1 MSAKNVK
8 GPFWSNCLLVA
19 NQRKRN
25 QAIAPAG
32 CLGADAARRS
42 MGGRLM
48 DIEKLIERLSK
59 YSEPVIA
66 YKLDADFAASITDAI
81 SELRCKCDGCSVPA
95 TTAEMIRDL
104 NDAPKLRAE
113 NEKLRNELEQ
123 VKKKNKYSAHDV
135 ALILSD
141 AFGDSCACNF
151 NGNDEWLP
159 EKCELLDT
167 CPDVVGVACWEQYL
181 KWLGQKED

>member
-1 MSAKNVK
+1 
-8 GPFWSNCLLVA
+8 
-19 NQRKRN
+19 
-25 QAIAPAG
+25 
-32 CLGADAARRS
+32 
-42 MGGRLM
+42 M
-48 DIEKLIERLSK
+48 DIEKLIDDYRKAADKWEKRHPVTDTFDLRVQDALRDAATALST
-59 YSEPVIA
+59 
-66 YKLDADFAASITDAI
+66 LQ
-81 SELRCKCDGCSVPA
+81 
-95 TTAEMIRDL
+95 
-104 NDAPKLRAE
+104 AE
-113 NEKLRNELEQ
+113 NEKLRAELNDLKAQWDMYGGDEGITATFAELEQ

-181 KWLGQKED
+181 KWLGPKKED

>member
-1 MSAKNVK
+1 
-8 GPFWSNCLLVA
+8 
-19 NQRKRN
+19 
-25 QAIAPAG
+25 
-32 CLGADAARRS
+32 
-42 MGGRLM
+42 M

-113 NEKLRNELEQ
+113 NEKLRNEVERQRRSADDRKHLYENAERAYMKVVAELEQ
-123 VKKKNKYSAHDV
+123 VKRENSHLKERLY
-135 ALILSD
+135 
-141 AFGDSCACNF
+141 GM
-151 NGNDEWLP
+151 
-159 EKCELLDT
+159 EKS
-167 CPDVVGVACWEQYL
+167 
-181 KWLGQKED
+181 

>member
-1 MSAKNVK
+1 
-8 GPFWSNCLLVA
+8 
-19 NQRKRN
+19 
-25 QAIAPAG
+25 
-32 CLGADAARRS
+32 
-42 MGGRLM
+42 M

-113 NEKLRNELEQ
+113 NEKLRAELEQ
-123 VKKKNKYSAHDV
+123 AERCIEIVEKQR
-135 ALILSD
+135 D
-141 AFGDSCACNF
+141 AAIKDLERLCRDDIGPCKMAI
-151 NGNDEWLP
+151 
-159 EKCELLDT
+159 CEL
-167 CPDVVGVACWEQYL
+167 CAYNSGVQCSSPDGRSCDGYDVFNW
-181 KWLGQKED
+181 KWRGPKKED

>member
-1 MSAKNVK
+1 MNIPQEFEDVFRGVELTEEEIRTLTWITGWERRTVKDLRSAIQK
-8 GPFWSNCLLVA
+8 A
-19 NQRKRN
+19 
-25 QAIAPAG
+25 QAIA
-32 CLGADAARRS
+32 
-42 MGGRLM
+42 
-48 DIEKLIERLSK
+48 LST
-59 YSEPVIA
+59 
-66 YKLDADFAASITDAI
+66 LQ
-81 SELRCKCDGCSVPA
+81 
-95 TTAEMIRDL
+95 
-104 NDAPKLRAE
+104 AE
-113 NEKLRNELEQ
+113 NEKLRAELEQ

-141 AFGDSCACNF
+141 VFGDSCACNF

>member
-1 MSAKNVK
+1 
-8 GPFWSNCLLVA
+8 
-19 NQRKRN
+19 
-25 QAIAPAG
+25 
-32 CLGADAARRS
+32 
-42 MGGRLM
+42 M

-113 NEKLRNELEQ
+113 NEKLRAENNMLRRMQPVELNGEAARSLSLALEASQLREELER
-123 VKKKNKYSAHDV
+123 VKRERDAAV
-135 ALILSD
+135 ALVH
-141 AFGDSCACNF
+141 
-151 NGNDEWLP
+151 E
-159 EKCELLDT
+159 
-167 CPDVVGVACWEQYL
+167 WEQYGRYL
-181 KWLGQKED
+181 SPMGFTVPPNWRED

>member
-1 MSAKNVK
+1 
-8 GPFWSNCLLVA
+8 
-19 NQRKRN
+19 
-25 QAIAPAG
+25 
-32 CLGADAARRS
+32 
-42 MGGRLM
+42 M

-113 NEKLRNELEQ
+113 NEKLRAEVNDLKDEWDKYQPREHWETLNELCENLHDELEQ
-123 VKKKNKYSAHDV
+123 VKREND
-135 ALILSD
+135 ALWIYIEIVDREYQRYMDRGYIDRL
-141 AFGDSCACNF
+141 
-151 NGNDEWLP
+151 DE
-159 EKCELLDT
+159 
-167 CPDVVGVACWEQYL
+167 L
-181 KWLGQKED
+181 KRTWRRGQKED